1 MLLSK
6 SFVPILKN
14 NPSEAKIKSH
24 QLMLRVGM
32 IKQASAGIYSWL
44 PLGFKIM
51 KKIEEIVRQ
60 EQNKIGAQE
69 ILMPTIQSSEIW
81 KESGRYEDY
90 GEEMLRIKD
99 RQNREMLY
107 GPTNEEQ
114 VTEIFRS
121 SLKSYKSLP
130 QLLYHIQWK
139 FRDEIRPRFGIM
151 RGREFYM
158 KDAYSFDVSDE
169 EAFYSYNK
177 FFLSYLRTF
186 KRLALTAIP
195 MAADTG
201 PIGGNLSHEFII
213 LADTGESKIFT
224 DKRIFDL
231 NSNDTELEKNSLQQ
245 MRKKYEQ
252 YYSVTDEKFNKDE
265 FEKVVSEENRLI
277 TKGIEVGH
285 IFYFGDKYSKAMGA
299 SVDLPGGKKDFVKMG
314 SYGIGVSRLV
324 GAIIEAKFDD
334 KNEIMKWPLSVAP
347 YDIALV
353 PMINKNDTSAL
364 DKAVNINKELIKNNI
379 DALID
384 DTDENYSS
392 KIKKMNLI
400 GAPYQIII
408 GKKSEGD
415 LLEFKEIGEET
426 QNLSLTKIIEII
438 KNKKLK
444 LISNLE
450 KEITLR
456 FLKARKND
464 GFLNVISIF
473 SFIGIS
479 LGVAVLIIVMSVMNG
494 FRTELINKIVGFN
507 SHLTIKSYDQL
518 IDKSKIESNDLKLI
532 SQYALFSNSGE
543 AIILKN
549 ETSKGIVLRGYQSD
563 DFSKLE
569 IIKNKNFKGNKINLE
584 KNNISIGNELSFSLN
599 LKIGD
604 EITILSPSG
613 VQTIIGSMP
622 KQKTFIVTSI
632 FNSGL
637 AEFDNNIALINLSTL
652 EDFFGFKQEQRN
664 LEIYLKNP
672 KNIEKQKFVFQK
684 VYDQELIYSWA
695 DMNSSLFSA
704 LKVER
709 NVMFIILS
717 LIIIVAAFNIISGL
731 TILVKNKTKDI
742 AILKSIGVLN
752 KSIVKI
758 FFLIGIIIGTSA
770 TIFGIFLGVTFS
782 LYVENL
788 RQFLS
793 STFNISLFPEEIY
806 FLSKMP
812 SEINL
817 NSILII
823 SICSIFITIV
833 VSIFP
838 ALKAAKLDPIKALKY
853 E

>member
-6 SFVPILKN
+6 SFIPILKN

-44 PLGFKIM
+44 PLGFKVM
-51 KKIEEIVRQ
+51 KKIEHIVRQ

-186 KRLALTAIP
+186 KRLSLTAIP

-231 NSNDTELEKNSLQQ
+231 NTNETELEKNSLQQ

-252 YYSVTDEKFNKDE
+252 YYSVTDDKFNKEE

-299 SVDLPGGKKDFVKMG
+299 SVDLPGGNKDFVKMG

-324 GAIIEAKFDD
+324 GAIIEAKYDD

-347 YDIALV
+347 YDIALA

-364 DKAVNINKELIKNNI
+364 DKAININKELIKNNI
-379 DALID
+379 DSLID
-384 DTDENYSS
+384 DTEENFSS

-408 GKKSEGD
+408 GKKSDGD
-415 LLEFKEIGEET
+415 LLEFKEIGKET
-426 QNLSLTKIIEII
+426 QNLSLTKIIE
-438 KNKKLK
+438 
-444 LISNLE
+444 
-450 KEITLR
+450 
-456 FLKARKND
+456 
-464 GFLNVISIF
+464 
-473 SFIGIS
+473 
-479 LGVAVLIIVMSVMNG
+479 
-494 FRTELINKIVGFN
+494 
-507 SHLTIKSYDQL
+507 TIK
-518 IDKSKIESNDLKLI
+518 
-532 SQYALFSNSGE
+532 
-543 AIILKN
+543 
-549 ETSKGIVLRGYQSD
+549 
-563 DFSKLE
+563 
-569 IIKNKNFKGNKINLE
+569 
-584 KNNISIGNELSFSLN
+584 
-599 LKIGD
+599 
-604 EITILSPSG
+604 
-613 VQTIIGSMP
+613 
-622 KQKTFIVTSI
+622 KQK
-632 FNSGL
+632 NS
-637 AEFDNNIALINLSTL
+637 N
-652 EDFFGFKQEQRN
+652 
-664 LEIYLKNP
+664 
-672 KNIEKQKFVFQK
+672 
-684 VYDQELIYSWA
+684 
-695 DMNSSLFSA
+695 
-704 LKVER
+704 
-709 NVMFIILS
+709 
-717 LIIIVAAFNIISGL
+717 
-731 TILVKNKTKDI
+731 
-742 AILKSIGVLN
+742 
-752 KSIVKI
+752 
-758 FFLIGIIIGTSA
+758 
-770 TIFGIFLGVTFS
+770 
-782 LYVENL
+782 
-788 RQFLS
+788 
-793 STFNISLFPEEIY
+793 
-806 FLSKMP
+806 
-812 SEINL
+812 
-817 NSILII
+817 
-823 SICSIFITIV
+823 
-833 VSIFP
+833 
-838 ALKAAKLDPIKALKY
+838 
-853 E
+853 